1 MGRFD
6 SLKENPFN
14 YNNEKKNN
22 KKRNNKREKEG
33 KSKNEIP
40 DRFKME
46 KTEDNLDKV
55 KFIRKEQVLK
65 KEIKVEQKHVKQT
78 QVKQTQVKQTQEEQ
92 KQVKQTQVKQTQ
104 EEQKQVEEPKKESEW
119 IKRIKK
125 TEEKTIP
132 LTDINNPIYWDGP
145 IWKGPVYLKGNKIG
159 ENWKKYIED
168 ASKLSSSIIIPNLKT
183 KWSRDGVNWFNSYD
197 ETFSPQHLQAIED
210 YKWEKEMEKF
220 RIRSMELHEKRREES
235 ERHYWETGE
244 IDSFMWAEIEHEK
257 YEKYCAALEKEWEE
271 AEKALAEEE
280 KEKEEE
286 YLEEEED

>member
-14 YNNEKKNN
+14 YNNEKKNEKKNN

-55 KFIRKEQVLK
+55 KSDRKEQVNIEKALK
-65 KEIKVEQKHVKQT
+65 KEIKVEQKEVAQKE
-78 QVKQTQVKQTQEEQ
+78 VEQ
-92 KQVKQTQVKQTQ
+92 KELAQKEV
-104 EEQKQVEEPKKESEW
+104 EQPKKESEW

-132 LTDINNPIYWDGP
+132 LTDINNPQYWDGP

-159 ENWKKYIED
+159 EKWKKYIKD
-168 ASKLSSSIIIPNLKT
+168 ASQLSSSIIIPNLKT

-244 IDSFMWAEIEHEK
+244 IDSFIWAEIEHEK
-257 YEKYCAALEKEWEE
+257 YEKYYATLEKEWEE

>member
-6 SLKENPFN
+6 SLKDNHFN
-14 YNNEKKNN
+14 SNNEKNN
-22 KKRNNKREKEG
+22 KKRNNKREKE
-33 KSKNEIP
+33 SKIKKEIP
-40 DRFKME
+40 ERFKME
-46 KTEDNLDKV
+46 NLENNLDKV
-55 KFIRKEQVLK
+55 KYDRNEQVNKREIIK
-65 KEIKVEQKHVKQT
+65 KEKKVEQIQAKQI
-78 QVKQTQVKQTQEEQ
+78 QVEQIQVEQ
-92 KQVKQTQVKQTQ
+92 I
-104 EEQKQVEEPKKESEW
+104 QVEEPKKESEW

-210 YKWEKEMEKF
+210 YKWQIERDKF
-220 RIRSMELHEKRREES
+220 AARSMELHEKRREES

-244 IDSFMWAEIEHEK
+244 IDSFMWAEMEHEK

-280 KEKEEE
+280 KEEE

>member
-6 SLKENPFN
+6 SLKDNHFN
-14 YNNEKKNN
+14 SNNEKNN
-22 KKRNNKREKEG
+22 KKRNNKREKE
-33 KSKNEIP
+33 SKIKKEIP
-40 DRFKME
+40 ERFKME
-46 KTEDNLDKV
+46 NLENNLDKV
-55 KFIRKEQVLK
+55 KYDRNEQVNKREIIK
-65 KEIKVEQKHVKQT
+65 KEKKVEQIQAKQI
-78 QVKQTQVKQTQEEQ
+78 QVEQIQVEQ
-92 KQVKQTQVKQTQ
+92 I
-104 EEQKQVEEPKKESEW
+104 QVEEPKKESEW

-235 ERHYWETGE
+235 ERNYWETGE

>member
-1 MGRFD
+1 
-6 SLKENPFN
+6 
-14 YNNEKKNN
+14 
-22 KKRNNKREKEG
+22 
-33 KSKNEIP
+33 
-40 DRFKME
+40 ME

-55 KFIRKEQVLK
+55 KSDRKEQVN
-65 KEIKVEQKHVKQT
+65 KEIKVEQT
-78 QVKQTQVKQTQEEQ
+78 QVEQ
-92 KQVKQTQVKQTQ
+92 
-104 EEQKQVEEPKKESEW
+104 PKKESEW

-132 LTDINNPIYWDGP
+132 LTDINNPKYWDGP

-159 ENWKKYIED
+159 EKWKKYIKD
-168 ASKLSSSIIIPNLKT
+168 ASKLSSNIIIPNLKT

>member
-6 SLKENPFN
+6 SLKDNHFN
-14 YNNEKKNN
+14 SNNEKNN
-22 KKRNNKREKEG
+22 KKRNNKREKE
-33 KSKNEIP
+33 SKIKKEIP
-40 DRFKME
+40 ERFKME
-46 KTEDNLDKV
+46 NLENNLDKV
-55 KFIRKEQVLK
+55 KYDRNEQVNKREIIK
-65 KEIKVEQKHVKQT
+65 KEKKVEQIQAKQI
-78 QVKQTQVKQTQEEQ
+78 QVEQIQVEQIQE
-92 KQVKQTQVKQTQ
+92 
-104 EEQKQVEEPKKESEW
+104 EEPKKESEW

-145 IWKGPVYLKGNKIG
+145 IWNGPIYLKGDKIG
-159 ENWKKYIED
+159 EKWTKYIDD
-168 ASKLSSSIIIPNLKT
+168 ANKLSSSIIIPNLKT
-183 KWSRDGVNWFNSYD
+183 KWSRDGLNWYNSYD
-197 ETFSPQHLQAIED
+197 ETFSPEHLQAIED

-220 RIRSMELHEKRREES
+220 RIRNMELHEKRREES
-235 ERHYWETGE
+235 ERNYWETGE

-280 KEKEEE
+280 KEEE

>member
-6 SLKENPFN
+6 SLKDNHFN
-14 YNNEKKNN
+14 SNNEKNN
-22 KKRNNKREKEG
+22 KKRNNKREKE
-33 KSKNEIP
+33 SKIKKEIP
-40 DRFKME
+40 ERFKME
-46 KTEDNLDKV
+46 NLENNLDKV
-55 KFIRKEQVLK
+55 KYDRNEQVNKREIIK
-65 KEIKVEQKHVKQT
+65 KEKKVEQIQAKQI
-78 QVKQTQVKQTQEEQ
+78 QVEQIQVEQ
-92 KQVKQTQVKQTQ
+92 I
-104 EEQKQVEEPKKESEW
+104 QVEEPKKESEW

-145 IWKGPVYLKGNKIG
+145 IWNGPIYLKGDKIG
-159 ENWKKYIED
+159 EKWTKYIDD
-168 ASKLSSSIIIPNLKT
+168 ANKLSSSIIIPNLKT
-183 KWSRDGVNWFNSYD
+183 KWSRDGLNWYNSYD
-197 ETFSPQHLQAIED
+197 ETFSPEHLQAIED

-220 RIRSMELHEKRREES
+220 RIRNMELHEKRREES
-235 ERHYWETGE
+235 ERNYWETGE

-280 KEKEEE
+280 KEEE

>member
-6 SLKENPFN
+6 SLKDNPFN
-14 YNNEKKNN
+14 SNNEKKNEKNN
-22 KKRNNKREKEG
+22 KKRNNKRNNKREKEG

-55 KFIRKEQVLK
+55 KYDRKEQVNIEKALK
-65 KEIKVEQKHVKQT
+65 KKIKVEQKEV
-78 QVKQTQVKQTQEEQ
+78 EQ
-92 KQVKQTQVKQTQ
+92 
-104 EEQKQVEEPKKESEW
+104 PKKESEW

-132 LTDINNPIYWDGP
+132 LTDINNPQYWDGP

-159 ENWKKYIED
+159 ENWKKYIKD
-168 ASKLSSSIIIPNLKT
+168 ASQLSSSIIIPNLKT

-210 YKWEKEMEKF
+210 YKCEKEMEKF
-220 RIRSMELHEKRREES
+220 RIRNMELHEKRREES
-235 ERHYWETGE
+235 ERHYCETGE

>member
-6 SLKENPFN
+6 SLKDNHFN
-14 YNNEKKNN
+14 SNNEKNN
-22 KKRNNKREKEG
+22 KKRNNKREKE
-33 KSKNEIP
+33 SKIKKEIP
-40 DRFKME
+40 ERFKME
-46 KTEDNLDKV
+46 NLENNLDKV
-55 KFIRKEQVLK
+55 KYDRNEQVNKREIIK
-65 KEIKVEQKHVKQT
+65 KEKKVEQIQAKQI
-78 QVKQTQVKQTQEEQ
+78 QVEQ
-92 KQVKQTQVKQTQ
+92 I
-104 EEQKQVEEPKKESEW
+104 QVEEPKKESEW

-145 IWKGPVYLKGNKIG
+145 IWNGPIYLKGDKIG
-159 ENWKKYIED
+159 EKWTKYIDD
-168 ASKLSSSIIIPNLKT
+168 ANKLSSSIIIPNLKT
-183 KWSRDGVNWFNSYD
+183 KWSRDGLNWYNSYD
-197 ETFSPQHLQAIED
+197 ETFSPEHLQAIED

-220 RIRSMELHEKRREES
+220 RIRNMELHEKRREES
-235 ERHYWETGE
+235 ERNYWETGE

>member
-14 YNNEKKNN
+14 YNNEKKNEKNN

-40 DRFKME
+40 DRFKMD

-55 KFIRKEQVLK
+55 KSDRKEQVN
-65 KEIKVEQKHVKQT
+65 KVEH
-78 QVKQTQVKQTQEEQ
+78 
-92 KQVKQTQVKQTQ
+92 KQVEHKQV
-104 EEQKQVEEPKKESEW
+104 EEKQVEEPKKESEW

-132 LTDINNPIYWDGP
+132 LTDINNPKYWDGP
-145 IWKGPVYLKGNKIG
+145 LWKGPVYLKGNKIG
-159 ENWKKYIED
+159 EKWKKYIED
-168 ASKLSSSIIIPNLKT
+168 ASKLSSSIIIPNIKT

-271 AEKALAEEE
+271 AEKALAEAE

>member
-6 SLKENPFN
+6 SLKDNHFN
-14 YNNEKKNN
+14 SNNEKKNN
-22 KKRNNKREKEG
+22 KRNNKREKEG
-33 KSKNEIP
+33 KSEIP

-46 KTEDNLDKV
+46 KIENNQNNKV

-65 KEIKVEQKHVKQT
+65 KEIKVEQK
-78 QVKQTQVKQTQEEQ
+78 QVKQT
-92 KQVKQTQVKQTQ
+92 QVKQTQVKQTQ

>member
-6 SLKENPFN
+6 SLKDNHFN
-14 YNNEKKNN
+14 SNNEKKNN

-33 KSKNEIP
+33 KSEIP

-46 KTEDNLDKV
+46 KTENNQNNKV

-65 KEIKVEQKHVKQT
+65 KEIKVEQK
-78 QVKQTQVKQTQEEQ
+78 QVKQT
-92 KQVKQTQVKQTQ
+92 QVKQTQVKQTQ

-235 ERHYWETGE
+235 ERNYWETGE

-280 KEKEEE
+280 KEEE